1 MNALILHG
9 LTSCKPSGLKKC
21 EQLFLTMPMKGS
33 ILLTLNAP
41 QGRDGPLG
49 HIRQ

>member
-1 MNALILHG
+1 MNELILQG
-9 LTSCKPSGLKKC
+9 LASCKVSGLKKC
-21 EQLFLTMPMKGS
+21 EQLFLTTPMKGS

-41 QGRDGPLG
+41 QGQAGPLG